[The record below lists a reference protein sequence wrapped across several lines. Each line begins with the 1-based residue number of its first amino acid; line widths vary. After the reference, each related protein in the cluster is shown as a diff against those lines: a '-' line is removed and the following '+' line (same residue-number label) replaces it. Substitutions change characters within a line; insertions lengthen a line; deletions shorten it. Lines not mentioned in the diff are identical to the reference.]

1 MRIVNT
7 CVMKKRVVLLLAGL
21 FICISLLM
29 AQDVPVGV
37 IVAFKKGNSQELNRY
52 LGDNVELII
61 QNRPSNADKLTAEKT
76 ISTFFAN
83 NKVSGFNV
91 NHEGKRDESSFIIG
105 TLNTVNGNFRVNC
118 FFRRVQNKYVI
129 HRIRID
135 KTNE

>member
-1 MRIVNT
+1 MR
-7 CVMKKRVVLLLAGL
+7 KRVVLLLTGL
-21 FICISLLM
+21 FIWMSSLF

-52 LGDNVELII
+52 LGDKVDLII
-61 QNRPSNADKLTAEKT
+61 QNKSTNVDRGTAEGT
-76 ISTFFAN
+76 LSGFFSS

-91 NHEGKRDESSFIIG
+91 NHQGQRDESSFVIG
-105 TLNTVNGNFRVNC
+105 TLTTANGNFRVNC

-129 HRIRID
+129 HQIRID